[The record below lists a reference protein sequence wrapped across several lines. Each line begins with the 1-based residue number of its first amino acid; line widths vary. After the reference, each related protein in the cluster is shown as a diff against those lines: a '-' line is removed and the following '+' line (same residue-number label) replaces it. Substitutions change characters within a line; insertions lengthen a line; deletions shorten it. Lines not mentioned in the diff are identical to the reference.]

1 MEIINTPRAFA
12 VIILASAG
20 QEVASFLIHLPEQ
33 LLVEAQNRIVNLA
46 IQYGSIAIG
55 QAAVGS
61 KVINPTAPA
70 KLFLEG
76 VESLATASTPEEA
89 VSRGSVAAG
98 VLILSSLSSQNPN
111 ASLTFGAFLLV
122 LVQNVLRPGS
132 QFLFSKSLFYI
143 YLIKNILIRI
153 ITEIQ
158 VERKRKKLGL
168 PWAKLK
174 FYIFRKQ
181 KDKIFISQH
190 FLINTL

>member
-1 MEIINTPRAFA
+1 M
-12 VIILASAG
+12 
-20 QEVASFLIHLPEQ
+20 
-33 LLVEAQNRIVNLA
+33 A

-61 KVINPTAPA
+61 KGIDPTAPA

-89 VSRGSVAAG
+89 ASRGSVAAA
-98 VLILSSLSSQNPN
+98 VLILSSLSFQDPN

-122 LVQNVLRPGS
+122 LVQNVLSPGS

-168 PWAKLK
+168 PRVKLK

-181 KDKIFISQH
+181 KKEDFVFKCPRFKKKKIKFLSHNISLPILYEKEFIIKQPVMVKP
-190 FLINTL
+190 IRI